1 MTQCVEA
8 KAVTSPTALIEKRVF
23 LSKIGLLSS
32 AFKITVK
39 SMNISVVV
47 KVLLKWVCV
56 FKKGGIFLRVSTKHN
71 LMWCVAEGCVSVW
84 WACAKG

>member
-1 MTQCVEA
+1 
-8 KAVTSPTALIEKRVF
+8 
-23 LSKIGLLSS
+23 
-32 AFKITVK
+32 
-39 SMNISVVV
+39 MNISVVV